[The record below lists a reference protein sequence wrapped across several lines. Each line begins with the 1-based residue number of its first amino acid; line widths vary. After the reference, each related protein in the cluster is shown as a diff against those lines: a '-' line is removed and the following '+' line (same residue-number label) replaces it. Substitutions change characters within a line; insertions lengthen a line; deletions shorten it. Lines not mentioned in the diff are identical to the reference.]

1 MPVAETKKR
10 LPFDGM
16 LPVEDVTVKAPLFDS
31 KSLLTFD
38 TLSMAEG
45 SMLLSANIREIRS
58 KSDELCNPRASSV
71 ADVVTL
77 LVTEALAAT
86 FR

>member
-1 MPVAETKKR
+1 MAETKR
-10 LPFDGM
+10 LSVDER
-16 LPVEDVTVKAPLFDS
+16 LPVEDVTVKVPLFES
-31 KSLLTFD
+31 ESLLTFD

-45 SMLLSANIREIRS
+45 AMLLNVNIWEIRS
-58 KSDELCNPRASSV
+58 KSDELCNPGASSV
-71 ADVVTL
+71 ADIVTL